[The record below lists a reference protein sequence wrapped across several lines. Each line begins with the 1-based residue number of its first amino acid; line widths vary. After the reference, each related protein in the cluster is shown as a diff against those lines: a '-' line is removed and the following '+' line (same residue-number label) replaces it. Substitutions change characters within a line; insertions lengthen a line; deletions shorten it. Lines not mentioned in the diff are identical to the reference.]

1 MGENVEYR
9 LPIDPDRIGV
19 LIGKK
24 GEVKKKIELL
34 TNTTI
39 EVNEKEGV
47 IKIKGDD
54 MDDVLTASNIV
65 KAINLGFSPEKAFI
79 LLDRDM
85 NLHVVDIYTYLKKR
99 DENNLRRVLGRII
112 GEKGKTKRIIEETT
126 ETYLSIYRN
135 YVAIIGSFDGIYLAD
150 EAIKMLALGKPH
162 KVVYEHLYNAR
173 RLGKGG
179 FRVV

>member
-1 MGENVEYR
+1 MEYR
-9 LPIDPDRIGV
+9 LPIDPDRLGV
-19 LIGKK
+19 LIGRK
-24 GEVKKKIELL
+24 GEVKRRIETL
-34 TNTTI
+34 TNTSI

-47 IKIKGDD
+47 IKIRGDD

-85 NLHVVDIYTYLKKR
+85 NLHIVDIYTYLKKR

-135 YVAIIGSFDGIYLAD
+135 YVAIIGSFDGIFLAD

-162 KVVYEHLYNAR
+162 KVVYEYLYNAR
-173 RLGKGG
+173 RMGRGG
-179 FRVV
+179 FRVI